1 MARDSEGWTAV
12 NVQFSVR
19 LPTDAQSVPL
29 VRGLLRQ
36 ALGYLGVVEDGVE
49 KVVLALTEACA
60 NVVQHAGEHEE
71 YQVDVAI
78 DDDVCRIS
86 VVDDGQG
93 FDLAT
98 AQDDARSALEGGR
111 GLVLMRALVD
121 RLDFVQDADGRHR
134 VTLEKR
140 LVTEPRL
147 RLLPT

>member
-1 MARDSEGWTAV
+1 V
-12 NVQFSVR
+12 NVHFSVR

-36 ALGYLGVVEDGVE
+36 ALQFLGVAETGIQE
-49 KVVLALTEACA
+49 IVLALTEACA
-60 NVVQHAGEHEE
+60 NVVQHAGAHEE
-71 YQVDVAI
+71 YEVDVAI
-78 DDDVCRIS
+78 DDVFCRIS
-86 VVDDGQG
+86 VVDDGDG
-93 FDLAT
+93 FDPAAIASERSPL
-98 AQDDARSALEGGR
+98 DAGR

-140 LVTEPRL
+140 LDTSPKL

>member
-1 MARDSEGWTAV
+1 M
-12 NVQFSVR
+12 NVHFSVR

-36 ALGYLGVVEDGVE
+36 ALGYLGVVEEGIQE
-49 KVVLALTEACA
+49 IVLALTEACA

-71 YQVDVAI
+71 YEVDVAI
-78 DDDVCRIS
+78 DDSVCRIS
-86 VVDDGQG
+86 VVDDGDG

-98 AQDDARSALEGGR
+98 ATAATPSLDGGR
-111 GLVLMRALVD
+111 GLILMRALVD

-140 LVTEPRL
+140 LVTSPKL

>member
-1 MARDSEGWTAV
+1 M
-12 NVQFSVR
+12 NVHFSVR

-36 ALGYLGVVEDGVE
+36 ALQYLGVVEEGIQE
-49 KVVLALTEACA
+49 IVLALTEACA
-60 NVVQHAGEHEE
+60 NVVQHAADQEE
-71 YQVDVAI
+71 YEVDVAI
-78 DDDVCRIS
+78 DDSLCRIT
-86 VVDDGQG
+86 VVDDGDG
-93 FDLAT
+93 FDVAT
-98 AQDDARSALEGGR
+98 ASAAPPTLDGGR

-140 LVTEPRL
+140 LVTSPRL